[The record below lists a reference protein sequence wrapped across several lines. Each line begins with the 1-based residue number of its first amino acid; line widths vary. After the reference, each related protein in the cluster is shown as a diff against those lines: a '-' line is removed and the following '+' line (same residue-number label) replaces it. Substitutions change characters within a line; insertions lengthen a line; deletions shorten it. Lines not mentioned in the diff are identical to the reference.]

1 MEEEKKVSL
10 WKSILFTICS
20 ILVLDSFVSPAI
32 IGVSS
37 ITIWI
42 ITAIVFFIP
51 YGLVSAE
58 LGAAYPDDGGI
69 ASWVTRAF
77 GEKAG
82 VLVGW
87 YYWINVGFWMPAV
100 FVAFSTWFSY
110 AFAPSASPWVLA
122 GLAIIMCWV
131 VVWIGVRGVELSVTV
146 SSVAAIMKAAVMLL
160 FGFMGVAY
168 GIKFGL
174 ANDFSLQS
182 FMPGFNETTQYIAVI
197 A

>member
-58 LGAAYPDDGGI
+58 LGAA
-69 ASWVTRAF
+69 
-77 GEKAG
+77 
-82 VLVGW
+82 
-87 YYWINVGFWMPAV
+87 
-100 FVAFSTWFSY
+100 
-110 AFAPSASPWVLA
+110 
-122 GLAIIMCWV
+122 
-131 VVWIGVRGVELSVTV
+131 
-146 SSVAAIMKAAVMLL
+146 
-160 FGFMGVAY
+160 
-168 GIKFGL
+168 
-174 ANDFSLQS
+174 
-182 FMPGFNETTQYIAVI
+182 
-197 A
+197 